1 MQSSGHEQEILMS
14 IHTAQNDLKRLGNN
28 VDKLSDLYLEQIQT
42 NNHLINKLNLL
53 EQSFTRNQLVTEEII
68 KIIKEG
74 INNKESLINQ
84 VSDNKRNLELL
95 LEQIKQE
102 KIDAKEKIRVQQEET
117 LMLIQEQNNKFNK
130 KIAIISTV
138 AAIAT
143 VIVTVIAL
151 FK

>member
-14 IHTAQNDLKRLGNN
+14 IHTAQNDLKRLGSN

-53 EQSFTRNQLVTEEII
+53 EQNFTRNQIITEEII

-74 INNKESLINQ
+74 VNNKESLITQ
-84 VSDNKRNLELL
+84 VTDNKRNLELL

-102 KIDAKEKIRVQQEET
+102 KIDAKEKTRVQQEET
-117 LMLIQEQNNKFNK
+117 LMLIQEQNNRFNK
-130 KIAIISTV
+130 KVAIISTV

-143 VIVTVIAL
+143 VIATIIAL